1 MFELTMDPVEMNA
14 DNPLGSESHR
24 IRLIRFVLLFLLIPF
39 SIPTIFF
46 VNRGLSSV
54 EVSVVDQFGDVSPS
68 EVGTDEDSV
77 NLYFQ
82 AVSFDPES
90 QTAEFRIYPWPSAD
104 IADNYSSS
112 SILKEFPIR
121 IWSDGI
127 TGDNFLLFE
136 EFESIGG
143 ITQYFDVISYGYES
157 RANDAL
163 YPFDSYVLD
172 TYAWA
177 EIDKTPENN
186 KDDFEGA
193 NSFDFFYTTPVPGFH
208 TSYKRVAGFTIEPSE
223 SRYAANL
230 IKKQRAEG
238 LISFEVKFER
248 STAVKTISLI
258 IGIFCVISAITL
270 TWITAGIWF
279 RRRPPSM
286 QALVWSA
293 ASVLGTIQLRDILP
307 GNPRIGIS
315 MDFLF
320 FFPSLLIGLISS
332 LLITG
337 IWISRDDWEI

>member
-1 MFELTMDPVEMNA
+1 MEPNEINTEITP
-14 DNPLGSESHR
+14 GSKSRQIR
-24 IRLIRFVLLFLLIPF
+24 ILRFVALFLLIPA
-39 SIPTIFF
+39 SIPTLFL

-54 EVSVVDQFGDVSPS
+54 EVSVVDQFGDIEPS
-68 EVGTDEDSV
+68 EVNTDENSV

-90 QTAEFRIYPWPSAD
+90 QTAEFRIYPWPTADLADTYASSAV
-104 IADNYSSS
+104 
-112 SILKEFPIR
+112 LKEFPIR

-127 TGDNFLLFE
+127 SGDNFFLFE
-136 EFESIGG
+136 EYGSIGG
-143 ITQYFDVISYGYES
+143 ITQYFDVLSYGHES

-177 EIDKTPENN
+177 EIDTSPENK
-186 KDDFEGA
+186 KDDFEVA

-208 TSYKRVAGFTIEPSE
+208 TSYKRVAGFAREPNE
-223 SRYAANL
+223 SPYSADL

-238 LISFEVKFER
+238 LISFEAKFTR

-258 IGIFCVISAITL
+258 IGIFCVISALTL

-337 IWISRDDWEI
+337 LWIRRDDWEI